1 MQGGS
6 DGSTGGRRPS
16 GFFHQPHGFAYW
28 HPKNHPVQSKSK
40 RAIASEAGKEGQSA
54 SSNRMGT
61 KQPVCWFHPFSNRGP
76 AAPIKILPSS
86 VVWIARAG
94 ARSTLHVAPRRTLQ
108 RPAGHAHRLAAGRP
122 FSAAPRP
129 KQLHFPSPRSKCAGR
144 SLVGCGW
151 GGGVAYRRF
160 GERGVAFR
168 RVPKLGTAKLLGNR
182 HRLPPWLSA
191 ICFPGSPG

>member
-1 MQGGS
+1 M
-6 DGSTGGRRPS
+6 GRRAAAALPD
-16 GFFHQPHGFAYW
+16 FFLSAPW
-28 HPKNHPVQSKSK
+28 ICLLHPKNHRVQSKSK

-61 KQPVCWFHPFSNRGP
+61 KQPVCWFHPSSNIGP
-76 AAPIKILPSS
+76 AAPIKIVPSS

-94 ARSTLHVAPRRTLQ
+94 ARSTLHVAPRRTMQ
-108 RPAGHAHRLAAGRP
+108 SAEGHARRLAAGRP

-129 KQLHFPSPRSKCAGR
+129 KQLHSPSPRCKCAGR

-160 GERGVAFR
+160 AERGVAFR
-168 RVPKLGTAKLLGNR
+168 RVPKPGTAKLLGIR

-191 ICFPGSPG
+191 ICSHPG